1 MATQPKLIFGAAG
14 IGDEFKTAESVTELL
29 KVLKSSS
36 VTTLD
41 TAALY
46 PPTAIG
52 SSEQLLGETGA
63 PQNGFKIDTKVMVT
77 GVVGDSTLEPTK
89 IEASLDT
96 SFERLKLQH
105 GQKINVLHAHA
116 VDNTTPIKDQVA
128 GFDAE
133 FKKGRFDKV

>member
-1 MATQPKLIFGAAG
+1 
-14 IGDEFKTAESVTELL
+14 
-29 KVLKSSS
+29 
-36 VTTLD
+36 
-41 TAALY
+41 
-46 PPTAIG
+46 
-52 SSEQLLGETGA
+52 
-63 PQNGFKIDTKVMVT
+63 MVT